1 MLLRRFN
8 IVVIGA
14 FALGVLVSYSERTTQ
29 STELLQDFAALKHS
43 QYTNL
48 SNRLEMDISKEALE
62 FFSIAEEGGDWMSVS
77 NAFKKCLEAPGQPQR
92 RLPVWAPIHE
102 TYGAYEEWEE
112 WKHDVTLLK
121 MFHDSILDSMPD
133 GSIYFGGTDPGRFLI
148 TTVRDVRKKPDIIV
162 LTQNALAD
170 STYSTYLFHTYGDRV
185 WMPDQKECNGAFK
198 TFVKG
203 VTDGT
208 YSKRGVLIEEGKIK
222 VNGVEA
228 VMKINGI
235 LTRMIFDH
243 NKANH
248 AFYVEESYVIKW
260 MYPYL
265 EPHGLIFRLHNEPLD
280 ELPEEIEKKDRRFW
294 DDYTA
299 KLFSVPT
306 FEENT
311 EARKSFSKLRVTNAG
326 LYVSRK
332 LFKEAEYGFKQAL
345 QLYPESPE
353 AHFRLALMY
362 EQKGDVDLAI
372 RTLEKFLEIS
382 PGYEKA
388 EVKLKKLRQRVI

>member
-1 MLLRRFN
+1 
-8 IVVIGA
+8 
-14 FALGVLVSYSERTTQ
+14 
-29 STELLQDFAALKHS
+29 
-43 QYTNL
+43 
-48 SNRLEMDISKEALE
+48 
-62 FFSIAEEGGDWMSVS
+62 
-77 NAFKKCLEAPGQPQR
+77 
-92 RLPVWAPIHE
+92 
-102 TYGAYEEWEE
+102 
-112 WKHDVTLLK
+112 
-121 MFHDSILDSMPD
+121 
-133 GSIYFGGTDPGRFLI
+133 
-148 TTVRDVRKKPDIIV
+148 
-162 LTQNALAD
+162 
-170 STYSTYLFHTYGDRV
+170 
-185 WMPDQKECNGAFK
+185 
-198 TFVKG
+198 
-203 VTDGT
+203 
-208 YSKRGVLIEEGKIK
+208 
-222 VNGVEA
+222 
-228 VMKINGI
+228 MKINGI

-248 AFYVEESYVIKW
+248 TFYVEESYVIKW

-280 ELPEEIEKKDRRFW
+280 ELPEEVVKKNRRFW

-311 EARKSFSKLRVTNAG
+311 EARKSFSKLRATHAG

-382 PGYEKA
+382 PGYENA
-388 EVKLKKLRQRVI
+388 EVKLKKLRQLVGKYNN